1 MADKTIAELPAATSV
16 GSADLFVLEQSN
28 AAKKLTGQILENW
41 LVSFADG
48 HGGIQSIA
56 KTGTSGTN
64 PVVDTYTITLAD
76 TTTFNFTVTNGIKGD
91 TGAQTYVWVKW
102 AAQNPTADNQMSNNP
117 DEWIGIYIGL
127 SSTAPAHYTD
137 YTWYKY
143 KGEQGNPGYAV
154 DDVVWHESTGG
165 NVPGIAGAT
174 DTYYMYLDDPN
185 NTFAGQFVV
194 YNGQDGQGSPGSQ
207 VPLSDSGSGS
217 VGAATAYSR
226 EDHRHP
232 LNVDAAVPSNLG
244 TAASGSASTYARRD
258 HVHKMPTA
266 SDVGALPNTTIA
278 ADINGM
284 SKWVKLW
291 ENASPS
297 SDFAAQTISLDL
309 TGYDFVMVVY
319 QHWTTSNVN
328 NSAFCRIGEY
338 GRLMSHD
345 YTLAYR
351 DYHLET
357 TGVYF
362 NIGLLVATYNSSNVT
377 QNTSAVIPL
386 QIYGIKGVT
395 NA

>member
-16 GSADLFVLEQSN
+16 GSGDLFVLEQSN

-56 KTGTSGTN
+56 KTGSTGTN

-76 TTTFNFTVTNGIKGD
+76 TTTFNFTVTNGLKGD

-143 KGEQGNPGYAV
+143 KGEQGDPGYAV

-185 NTFAGQFVV
+185 STFAGQFVV
-194 YNGQDGQGSPGSQ
+194 YNGQDGQGSPGSR

-232 LNVDAAVPSNLG
+232 LNVDSTNPAALGVASPG
-244 TAASGSASTYARRD
+244 TAATYARRD
-258 HVHKMPTA
+258 HVHNMPSA
-266 SDVGALPNTTIA
+266 SDVGALPDTAGTFTSGVDGIWGYRKYSDNTYHAWWRGSVSFLAGTAFAGGYFHKTNETFSPPSFSTGVTSLSGASDGNQIIAYMGHASDFSTYWFNGNGA
-278 ADINGM
+278 ADG
-284 SKWVKLW
+284 
-291 ENASPS
+291 
-297 SDFAAQTISLDL
+297 
-309 TGYDFVMVVY
+309 GYPV
-319 QHWTTSNVN
+319 
-328 NSAFCRIGEY
+328 RID
-338 GRLMSHD
+338 M
-345 YTLAYR
+345 
-351 DYHLET
+351 
-357 TGVYF
+357 
-362 NIGLLVATYNSSNVT
+362 
-377 QNTSAVIPL
+377 
-386 QIYGIKGVT
+386 YGIW
-395 NA
+395 

>member
-1 MADKTIAELPAATSV
+1 MADKSISELVAATSV
-16 GSADLFVLEQSN
+16 GSADLFVLEQAST
-28 AAKKLTGQILENW
+28 AKKLTGQILENW

-76 TTTFNFTVTNGIKGD
+76 ETTFNFTVTNGIKGD

-102 AAQNPTADNQMSNNP
+102 AAQEPTADNQMSNNP

-143 KGEQGNPGYAV
+143 KGEQGSPGYAV
-154 DDVVWHESTGG
+154 DDVVWHESSGG

-174 DTYYMYLDDPN
+174 DTYFMYLDDPN

-194 YNGQDGQGSPGSQ
+194 YNGNDGQGSPGSQ
-207 VPLSDSGSGS
+207 TPLSDSGSGS

-232 LNVDAAVPSNLG
+232 LNVDSTAPANLG
-244 TAASGSASTYARRD
+244 TPASGSASTYARRD

-266 SDVGALPNTTIA
+266 SDVGALPA
-278 ADINGM
+278 
-284 SKWVKLW
+284 
-291 ENASPS
+291 
-297 SDFAAQTISLDL
+297 
-309 TGYDFVMVVY
+309 
-319 QHWTTSNVN
+319 
-328 NSAFCRIGEY
+328 
-338 GRLMSHD
+338 
-345 YTLAYR
+345 
-351 DYHLET
+351 
-357 TGVYF
+357 
-362 NIGLLVATYNSSNVT
+362 
-377 QNTSAVIPL
+377 NTSFVSSVNGQTGDASVASYSSGTDGIWTYRQYSDGTYHAWYEGAVNLLAGTAFAGGFFHQSSAALTPPSFSTAVTSLSGSPNGAMLMAYVGRATDYSTYWFNGIATASNNQL
-386 QIYGIKGVT
+386 VRLDMYGT
-395 NA
+395 W